1 MSTIAAVSTPL
12 AEGGIAVIRISG
24 ENALDIAEKVF
35 EPMSK
40 KPVNTMFGYTC
51 AYGKVISA
59 NSVIDD
65 GVLTVFRAPKSYT
78 GENIAEISCH
88 GGVFIARKIL
98 REILDAGAVPAA
110 AGEFT
115 KRAFLN
121 GKLSLTEAEAVM
133 DVISSNGEQSLRAAN
148 AVKDG
153 ALFRRISSVSEKIMR
168 TLGELSAWVDYPEED
183 IADVDNDILLSV
195 LDESCEELEKISA
208 TYDSGRIIK
217 NGIDTAL
224 VGKANVGKSTLMNS
238 LLGYERSIVTDIE
251 GTTRDV
257 VEDSLRLGDIVLRL
271 SDTAGIRNTSD
282 AVEAIGVER
291 SKKKISEADLVLVLF
306 DNSSELDEE
315 DRAIISE
322 VEGTR
327 AIAVINKTDM
337 ENRLDISFIREK
349 LGEPVMISAKNGE
362 GTDLLRQRIEKMF
375 HVEHFD
381 LSAGIIA
388 NERQKLCVERALS
401 SFREA
406 RDVLTL
412 GMTYDAVTVLIDEG
426 EQALLELTGEKVTD
440 AVIDEVFSKFCVGK

>member
-1 MSTIAAVSTPL
+1 MSTIAAISTPL

-24 ENALDIAEKVF
+24 ENALDIASKVF

-88 GGVFIARKIL
+88 GGVFIAKKIL
-98 REILDAGAVPAA
+98 REVLSAGAVPAE

-133 DVISSNGEQSLRAAN
+133 DIISSNGEQALRAAN

-153 ALFRRISSVSEKIMR
+153 ALYRRISSVSEKIMHA
-168 TLGELSAWVDYPEED
+168 LGELSAWVDYPDED
-183 IADVDNDILLSV
+183 IAEVDSDSLTTIL
-195 LDESCEELEKISA
+195 DDCCRELEEILS
-208 TYDSGRIIK
+208 TYDSGRIIRD
-217 NGIDTAL
+217 GIDTAL
-224 VGKANVGKSTLMNS
+224 VGKANVGKSTLMNA

-257 VEDSLRLGDIVLRL
+257 VEDSLRLGDIVLKL
-271 SDTAGIRNTSD
+271 SDTAGIRKTTD
-282 AVEAIGVER
+282 TVEAIGVER
-291 SKKKISEADLVLVLF
+291 SKKKISEADMVLVLF
-306 DNSSELDEE
+306 DNSSELTDE
-315 DRAIISE
+315 DREIIDE
-322 VEGTR
+322 VRGTR
-327 AIAVINKTDM
+327 AIAIINKTDM
-337 ENRLDISFIREK
+337 ENRLDINYIEEN
-349 LGEPVMISAKNGE
+349 LGKGVYISAKNGE
-362 GTDLLRQRIEKMF
+362 GTDLLRQRIEEMF
-375 HVEHFD
+375 HMEHLD

-388 NERQKLCVERALS
+388 NERQKLCVDKALS
-401 SFREA
+401 SLREA
-406 RDVLTL
+406 REVLTL
-412 GMTYDAVTVLIDEG
+412 GMTLDAVTVLIDEG

-440 AVIDEVFSKFCVGK
+440 AVVDEVFSKFCVGK